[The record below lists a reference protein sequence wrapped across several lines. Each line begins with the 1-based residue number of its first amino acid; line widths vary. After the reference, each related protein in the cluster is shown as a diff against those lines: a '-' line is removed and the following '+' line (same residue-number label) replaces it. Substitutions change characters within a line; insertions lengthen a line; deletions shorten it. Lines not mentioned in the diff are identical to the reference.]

1 MFLPFV
7 VLSFILLIRPNAGN
21 SLLGNEFDRLHGCQ
35 QFNSHSGYYSAHPY
49 FDTSVF
55 KNIKTDDKGVT
66 RMRIGVLGDKH
77 AAIRFTSVS
86 TNSETSMTEIAL
98 AHYDN
103 TRTDIRKFPRTIPT
117 SMNPI
122 NLGAFHLRDVMNIY
136 KPLMMTVAIHRGG
149 RVTVTKDGEIVPFL
163 QFDDPS
169 FSSKYVGFC
178 KWDVPVVFFYDCP
191 LLPGGTGSTKGVPA
205 TGFSRAEK
213 FGMNSCLK
221 VVECSE
227 CSFRDNCFSRIGRIG
242 EKSGDAESNEE
253 IQCF

>member
-1 MFLPFV
+1 MSVP
-7 VLSFILLIRPNAGN
+7 I
-21 SLLGNEFDRLHGCQ
+21 LGNLHHRVRA
-35 QFNSHSGYYSAHPY
+35 FNSHSGYYSAHPY
-49 FDTSVF
+49 FDTSLF

-103 TRTDIRKFPRTIPT
+103 TRTDIRKFSRTIPT

-191 LLPGGTGSTKGVPA
+191 LLPGGTGSAKGVPA
-205 TGFSRAEK
+205 TGTTFVFFDSIERSPIALPGVADLFAKAASRFQVAPQPLP
-213 FGMNSCLK
+213 GC
-221 VVECSE
+221 
-227 CSFRDNCFSRIGRIG
+227 R
-242 EKSGDAESNEE
+242 
-253 IQCF
+253 